1 MADKTPQLSR
11 VLTMLLHTDIMMPL
25 ADALKGAGYRVR
37 TCADDEAVEWLTE
50 LPVHAVIFEN
60 DPADE
65 RGRLFCV
72 QQFAAICHDVRHV
85 TFFPFAAT
93 IEMMQATI
101 QQVIAHLETPPDMA
115 DIWLI
120 PPHILER
127 LHLRCPKNAAQEL
140 ALVDARLNAIV
151 EATKN
156 LAACSGLQELGQQ
169 LLELFARHMAAEGG
183 SLYLKEQSR
192 LRLLH
197 TIDPGHAPPDIP
209 FPLKT
214 GSLFQRVIQEKRPL
228 MIQDVGC
235 EAQTTPSGWSGY
247 RNGSLLLLPLMD
259 AQGNVLALMTIHNKA
274 YPPFTAEDMNIGV
287 ILARYSYEMLR
298 ATLANQR
305 LRESEARYRLIFEN
319 IHDIYYETSLEG
331 TILEISPSITAQS
344 QYQREEL
351 LGTPVSRL
359 YALTTQRQHLLDE
372 LRARGNVLDYE
383 VLLKNKDE
391 TVVPCSISAKI
402 CVDAQGTPIKICG
415 MIRNISVRKQME
427 NALLRMNEELER
439 RVSARTSELQR
450 ANQELRD
457 ALETL
462 NATQTQLA
470 QSEKMA
476 ILGSLVAGVTH
487 EMNTP
492 LGMAVTAAS
501 HLDEQ
506 LREIMRLYRAAKM
519 TRSTFEQFFEQ
530 AQRMVESLQTNL
542 SNAIQHAQSFKQM
555 AVDQIGGQTRRFR
568 MAACIHDVLLSLSPR
583 LKRTAYRV
591 EVHCP
596 DTLELQSYPGAFS
609 QILTNLIMNAL
620 IHGFE
625 GRTDGEITIEAAQ
638 EADAVVLRCRD
649 NGNGMTPQEQA
660 QIFEPFY
667 TTKRDQGGSGLGL
680 AIVRHVVVEQLRGE
694 ITCDSA
700 PQQGAT
706 FTIRVPLD
714 FEKLP
719 IQT

>member
-11 VLTMLLHTDIMMPL
+11 VVTMLSRADIMMPL
-25 ADALKGAGYRVR
+25 ADALTGAGYRVR
-37 TCADDEAVEWLTE
+37 TRVDDEAVERLTE
-50 LPVHAVIFEN
+50 LPVQAIIFEN

-65 RGRLFCV
+65 RGSLFCV
-72 QQFAAICHDVRHV
+72 QQFAAICRDARHV
-85 TFFPFAAT
+85 TFFPVAAT
-93 IEMMQATI
+93 IEMMRATI
-101 QQVIAHLETPPDMA
+101 QHVIARLETPPDMA

-120 PPHILER
+120 PTRILER
-127 LHLRCPKNAAQEL
+127 FNLRCPKNAAQEL

-156 LAACSGLQELGQQ
+156 LAACSGLQELGRQ

-192 LRLLH
+192 LRLIH
-197 TIDPGHAPPDIP
+197 AIDPGHAPPEIS
-209 FPLKT
+209 FPLKA

-228 MIQDVGC
+228 MIQDVAH
-235 EAQTTPSGWSGY
+235 EAQTTPSGWAGY

-259 AQGNVLALMTIHNKA
+259 EQGDVLALMTIHNKA
-274 YPPFTAEDMNIGV
+274 YPPFTAEDMKIGV
-287 ILARYSYEMLR
+287 ILARHSYEMLR
-298 ATLANQR
+298 ATLANQQ
-305 LRESEARYRLIFEN
+305 LQESEARYRLIFEN
-319 IHDIYYETSLEG
+319 IHDIYYETSIEG

-359 YALTTQRQHLLDE
+359 YALATQRQHLLDE
-372 LRARGNVLDYE
+372 LRARGSVLDYE

-402 CVDAQGTPIKICG
+402 WVDAQGTPVKICG
-415 MIRNISVRKQME
+415 MIRNISARKQME
-427 NALLRMNEELER
+427 NALLRMNEDLER
-439 RVSARTSELQR
+439 LVSARTSELQR

-462 NATQTQLA
+462 NATQTHLA

-501 HLDEQ
+501 HLDGQ
-506 LREIMRLYRAAKM
+506 LREIVRLYRDAKM
-519 TRSTFEQFFEQ
+519 TRSAFEHFLEQ

-542 SNAIQHAQSFKQM
+542 SSAIQHAQSFKQM
-555 AVDQIGGQTRRFR
+555 AVDQTGGQTRRFR
-568 MAACIHDVLLSLSPR
+568 LAACIHDVLLSLSPR

-625 GRTDGEITIEAAQ
+625 GRADGDITIDAAQ
-638 EADAVVLRCRD
+638 EADAVALRCRD

-660 QIFEPFY
+660 RIFEPFY
-667 TTKRDQGGSGLGL
+667 TTKRNQGGSGLGL

-706 FTIRVPLD
+706 FTIRVPLAS
-714 FEKLP
+714 EELP
-719 IQT
+719 ITT